1 MNNPSLPLSSSI
13 KTNIFN
19 EQYLYSINQDSFS
32 KVSAEAIFDAEF
44 KHKIF
49 SENSLYIIIGTDS
62 GLLPKYISQQ
72 GIPPGTR
79 YIFIEPDD
87 ILTELHQHHLL
98 DALPTEI
105 VCTTYS
111 QWEIEAEKLK
121 FQQYSYI
128 NAVNLVSA
136 ICAQQDSSE
145 EYAELSWQLNASVQ
159 TIHWKHSVQISNE
172 LFITRQMEN
181 IVDNQLPVTI
191 LKDCFIGKTAIIL
204 AGGPSLDDVLPWVKE
219 NRHNLAVFCVSRVA
233 KQLLNAKITPDFI
246 FSVDPQKISFDIAY
260 EMFQFDDKPIFINA
274 YHAYPGLLNQW
285 QGVNLYLGDRLPW
298 KSSLNIPNMSSTGP
312 TVTNTAFSAADYL
325 GFDTILLAGLDLC
338 FAKNGITHAIGSTEQ
353 LAGPRYNTTSLQV
366 KTYNGDERTT
376 DDGYFLA
383 LQTLANQVKPMLK
396 NNKKVINLSKNAA
409 IAEGIIHIPPKD
421 IVLKPQLKKVS
432 DIAHIKIN
440 ESSTCINDNSYFSDV
455 LAELKKANHDI
466 NKVLKIAKKA
476 NKINSYMYNKNG
488 VIENYKD
495 KKTLDKI
502 EKTLNKNYQAYSFL
516 IKKFS
521 ARYFLKISSP
531 HDDGSNWDAKKTQE
545 LGSIYYDAYEKGA
558 STLSQLIN
566 KAIQS
571 IKVRQEEKKESPD
584 FSLLL
589 KQWNE
594 DYSYNR
600 AVLWRKNNPNT
611 LLPKEISNEFALFSK
626 KFDQFTKSGFSN
638 FLSKQEEQLGNIHFF
653 KKKAKILFK
662 NKRVPELKKL
672 QYTFLA
678 DKKNKDKKDYSF
690 LISAYIATL
699 EKEDALALDYFHQI
713 IDFNNTPLL
722 EEALNNITSISIK
735 QENHQNAFLALECLA
750 QLSPRYLP
758 YYAESAR
765 ILGETMLAI
774 DSYISYISSFPD
786 DILIQLKLTSLYIS
800 QGMDEAAEMMID
812 FILKKH
818 PELEVALTLKKQIT
832 KYPTAKNQ
840 ENGVIAE

>member
-1 MNNPSLPLSSSI
+1 M
-13 KTNIFN
+13 
-19 EQYLYSINQDSFS
+19 
-32 KVSAEAIFDAEF
+32 
-44 KHKIF
+44 
-49 SENSLYIIIGTDS
+49 
-62 GLLPKYISQQ
+62 
-72 GIPPGTR
+72 
-79 YIFIEPDD
+79 
-87 ILTELHQHHLL
+87 
-98 DALPTEI
+98 
-105 VCTTYS
+105 
-111 QWEIEAEKLK
+111 
-121 FQQYSYI
+121 
-128 NAVNLVSA
+128 
-136 ICAQQDSSE
+136 
-145 EYAELSWQLNASVQ
+145 
-159 TIHWKHSVQISNE
+159 QI
-172 LFITRQMEN
+172 TW
-181 IVDNQLPVTI
+181 
-191 LKDCFIGKTAIIL
+191 A
-204 AGGPSLDDVLPWVKE
+204 
-219 NRHNLAVFCVSRVA
+219 
-233 KQLLNAKITPDFI
+233 
-246 FSVDPQKISFDIAY
+246 
-260 EMFQFDDKPIFINA
+260 
-274 YHAYPGLLNQW
+274 
-285 QGVNLYLGDRLPW
+285 
-298 KSSLNIPNMSSTGP
+298 
-312 TVTNTAFSAADYL
+312 
-325 GFDTILLAGLDLC
+325 FDTILLAGLDLC

-383 LQTLANQVKPMLK
+383 LQTLAHQVKPMLK
-396 NNKKVINLSKNAA
+396 NNKKIINLSKNAA

-421 IVLKPQLKKVS
+421 IVLKPQLKEVS

-440 ESSTCINDNSYFSDV
+440 EYSTRLNDNSYFLDV

-466 NKVLKIAKKA
+466 NKVLKMAKKA

-495 KKTLDKI
+495 KKALDRI
-502 EKTLNKNYQAYSFL
+502 EKTLNKDYQAYSFL

-571 IKVRQEEKKESPD
+571 IEVRQEEKKKSPN
-584 FSLLL
+584 FTLLL
-589 KQWNE
+589 KQWKE
-594 DYSYNR
+594 DHSYNR

-638 FLSKQEEQLGNIHFF
+638 LISKQEEQLGNIHFF

-662 NKRVPELKKL
+662 NKRVSELKELK
-672 QYTFLA
+672 YTLLA

-699 EKEDALALDYFHQI
+699 EKDYTLALDYFHQI

-786 DILIQLKLTSLYIS
+786 DILTQLKLTSLYIS
-800 QGMDEAAEMMID
+800 QGMDEAAEMMVD

-818 PELEVALTLKKQIT
+818 PELEAALTLKKQISSILSV
-832 KYPTAKNQ
+832 PSSGS
-840 ENGVIAE
+840 GVRGITIL